1 MTVAVVEPAADV
13 QPLLSVIVTK
23 YVPLAAVV
31 ALAIDGA
38 CCDEAKLFG
47 PVQLYVA
54 PATVGVLRV
63 SVPPAQ
69 IGPSLLAVGVD
80 GSGLT
85 VTVPEPL
92 LAQPVEPSVTVTV

>member
-1 MTVAVVEPAADV
+1 MPA
-13 QPLLSVIVTK
+13 I
-23 YVPLAAVV
+23 AVV
-31 ALAIDGA
+31 ALVETVGFCALDV
-38 CCDEAKLFG
+38 KLLG

-54 PATVGVLRV
+54 LATVGVERLKV
-63 SVPPAQ
+63 VPVQ
-69 IGPSLLAVGVD
+69 TGPLLPAVGVA